1 MIQELSNNLDKV
13 YEKITAVTK
22 VLKQARKQLEEM
34 KSRKNW
40 LEKKRRDK
48 AE

>member
-1 MIQELSNNLDKV
+1 MIQELSNNFDKV
-13 YEKITAVTK
+13 CEKIAAVTG